1 MVLLGE
7 QFKMSRAKVGHVQ
20 CVWAC
25 AANPGLGYQNK
36 TPLLAN
42 SSVSPATGKMTGKL
56 ARQISNQLVAT
67 LI

>member
-1 MVLLGE
+1 MQLG
-7 QFKMSRAKVGHVQ
+7 MYSVSGLVQ
-20 CVWAC
+20 QILFSDIKK
-25 AANPGLGYQNK
+25 N
-36 TPLLAN
+36 PLLAN